1 MAQRAAQDKLDLQI
15 RLHNIATDVVT
26 RVARTKLCAI
36 RLFFQREHTA
46 HDRWG
51 TTTVRFYT
59 LVYLL
64 ERWNPTNIKEK
75 FRLLLCFA
83 AMRNENSGEHT
94 IGGALVPA
102 PSGYDERLVE
112 NWVISELSR
121 DVLGGFY
128 ITDSYLWCEN
138 LLEKGAPNQ
147 FANEIITI
155 LQSLKWHAQ
164 RMRQAIDMDAIASA
178 IAKALQSLTKE
189 QYTYGYVIEF
199 KGSTST
205 TGYNI
210 APNLHRVYDHNSN
223 ELSAHIYLTPITQ
236 RRQDALK
243 SATVVLDF
251 STRRRDEND
260 ELVVSVSL
268 NKYNIGAARVPRT
281 YRAGRDITLPLN
293 DTSEL
298 PRLVASAVRK
308 LARDVFADSGALSE
322 VNWNEVVQQG
332 TGFLG
337 DDVARVFSEA
347 LCSALAA
354 FWERVLS
361 HILPYKVRCLG
372 FTRVYATSQRNR
384 YDIGIFLVIVVNNA
398 RIVVTEAFST
408 LFDFRQ
414 TPNMEYLLERA
425 QVRYRHDTVVFSKE
439 YEPSEQRAPIRLLDF
454 TKMFAEIL
462 DGTLQWIVDNSA
474 LVVGYLVRVVER
486 GLAKS

>member
-1 MAQRAAQDKLDLQI
+1 MAQRAAQNKLDLQI
-15 RLHNIATDVVT
+15 RLHNIATDVVA
-26 RVARTKLCAI
+26 RVARTKLCDI
-36 RLFFQREHTA
+36 RLLFQREHTA

-51 TTTVRFYT
+51 TTTVRFYV
-59 LVYLL
+59 LGYLL
-64 ERWNPTNIKEK
+64 ERWNSTNIKET
-75 FRLLLCFA
+75 FRLLLCFVG
-83 AMRNENSGEHT
+83 MRNEDSGEHT
-94 IGGALVPA
+94 IGGALVPI
-102 PSGYDERLVE
+102 PSGYDERLIE
-112 NWVISELSR
+112 DSVISELSR

-128 ITDSYLWCEN
+128 IRDSYLWCEN
-138 LLEKGAPNQ
+138 LLENGAPNR
-147 FANEIITI
+147 FAEETIAI

-189 QYTYGYVIEF
+189 QYTYAYVMEF

-205 TGYNI
+205 TGYTI
-210 APNLHRVYDHNSN
+210 APNIHRVYDHNSN
-223 ELSAHIYLTPITQ
+223 ELSAHIYLTPVAQ

-243 SATVVLDF
+243 SATVVLGF
-251 STRRRDEND
+251 STRRMDGND

-268 NKYNIGAARVPRT
+268 NKYTVGAARVPRT

-322 VNWNEVVQQG
+322 VNWNDVVQQG

-337 DDVARVFSEA
+337 GDVARVFSEA

-372 FTRVYATSQRNR
+372 FTRMYAPSQRNR
-384 YDIGIFLVIVVNNA
+384 YDSGIILVIVVNNA
-398 RIVVTEAFST
+398 HIVVAEAFST

-414 TPNMEYLLERA
+414 TPSMEYLLERA
-425 QVRYRHDTVVFSKE
+425 QVRYRYDTVVFSKE

-474 LVVGYLVRVVER
+474 LVVGYMVRVVER